1 MAAPDEPAAVVVNDE
16 DREQAKRET
25 RWKALMTFHH
35 APCLAQSVGLGV
47 AGGTSIG
54 VLRYLTSKQP
64 MNALNWGAVVGG
76 LLYGSTWFVCRRAI
90 RIDCG
95 AHLKQPTACYP
106 YLTIARLKRLLTP
119 FVSQSIEEEAK
130 LLSGVAQNDAAAI
143 REYAK
148 RVHERQQQK
157 KADA

>member
-76 LLYGSTWFVCRRAI
+76 LLYGSTWFVCRRAMY
-90 RIDCG
+90 
-95 AHLKQPTACYP
+95 K
-106 YLTIARLKRLLTP
+106 
-119 FVSQSIEEEAK
+119 SIEEEAK